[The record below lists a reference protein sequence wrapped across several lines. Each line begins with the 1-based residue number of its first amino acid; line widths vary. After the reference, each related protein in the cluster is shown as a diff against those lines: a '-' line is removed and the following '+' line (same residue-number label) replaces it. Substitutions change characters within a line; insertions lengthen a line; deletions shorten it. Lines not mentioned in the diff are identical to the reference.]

1 MFYIE
6 ILEQTGPGSAFLDHL
21 EAQIL
26 KNLRLSTNHACMF
39 VGSMYV
45 PVSDVY
51 RNFFGRPISA
61 EGFFWGG
68 EGEGNCD
75 TPLRVQGKGVV
86 GTRWQS
92 SQKLQGFSTQKSLTF
107 D

>member
-51 RNFFGRPISA
+51 R
-61 EGFFWGG
+61 
-68 EGEGNCD
+68 
-75 TPLRVQGKGVV
+75 VQGKGVV

>member
-6 ILEQTGPGSAFLDHL
+6 ILEQTGPESAFLDHL

-26 KNLRLSTNHACMF
+26 KNPLLSTNHACMF

-51 RNFFGRPISA
+51 RNFFGRPIWA
-61 EGFFWGG
+61 GVFFFWGG
-68 EGEGNCD
+68 GGWRGGELCC
-75 TPLRVQGKGVV
+75 PLKGP
-86 GTRWQS
+86 G
-92 SQKLQGFSTQKSLTF
+92 QKPGGDQVAKLPKAPRI
-107 D
+107 

>member
-39 VGSMYV
+39 VSSMYV

-61 EGFFWGG
+61 EGFFFGG
-68 EGEGNCD
+68 GRG
-75 TPLRVQGKGVV
+75 R
-86 GTRWQS
+86 GTVMPP
-92 SQKLQGFSTQKSLTF
+92 
-107 D
+107 

>member
-61 EGFFWGG
+61 GFFLGGGGGG
-68 EGEGNCD
+68 E
-75 TPLRVQGKGVV
+75 L
-86 GTRWQS
+86 
-92 SQKLQGFSTQKSLTF
+92 
-107 D
+107 